1 MELSSFFRGRQNS
14 AEQREGET
22 TGPAGVI
29 TAADSTARLSVLDDF
44 EQAGIGWIWA
54 TDSENRLLYISES
67 AAEKI
72 GRPVL
77 ELLGHPLIELFETD
91 PDNPDER
98 SDRPLKF
105 QLSARN
111 KLTDLVMR
119 FAPSG
124 EPPRGRRAWWSF
136 SGHPKFDK
144 HGKFEGYRGS
154 AKDVTVEYERKLE
167 DSRLAEYDSLTGLAN
182 RHRMTRRLESIL
194 AAYKNAK
201 RSCAVMMLDLDRFK
215 HVNDSMGHPAG
226 DELLRQVA
234 ERLRAIVGERGEIGR
249 LGGDEFQVILPDLDD
264 RGKLGE
270 LAGKVIQIVSQPYP
284 IEGKRA
290 IIGTS
295 VGIAVAPYDALEK
308 ADMVRASDLALY
320 AAKKG
325 GRGQFRFFSADLKDE
340 EEERQELLDDLRE
353 ALANDQLELHYQPV
367 VRTADN
373 VVVGFEALMRW
384 EHEERG
390 SVSPAVFIP
399 AAEEG
404 NLINA
409 LGEWALK
416 IACKAAVDW
425 PSTVRVAVNVSA
437 VQFANPALPDIVSQ
451 ALAASGLAPSRL
463 ELELTE
469 SVFMGDSETVDETF
483 KRLKELGVRLALDDF
498 GTGYSSLSYLRSAPF
513 DKIKVDKSFVDS
525 CTQKDQ
531 NSAKIITAIIGLSEA
546 LGMET
551 TVEGVEAFDQLKLV
565 ISKGAKYVQG
575 WIYSKALRLAEIEEK
590 FANKD
595 FKIEPEGPETHRPE
609 RRSVFRRIGVIHD
622 DHRYEAVMR
631 DLSKTGAKLEGL
643 IGVPPGTGLVLDLG
657 SGQLAVCTVTRA
669 QDAQMAVEFET
680 PLVGDGAGGLV
691 TRHRVSPYALAAA
704 GMPLATLPRGNYPL
718 AQIAGAPKSTPQ
730 FMQVTVTGLA

>member
-1 MELSSFFRGRQNS
+1 MELSSFFRGRQSS
-14 AEQREGET
+14 AEGGSEANA
-22 TGPAGVI
+22 PAGVI
-29 TAADSTARLSVLDDF
+29 TAADSAARLEVLDDF

-54 TDSENRLLYISES
+54 TDAENRLIYISES
-67 AAEKI
+67 AGAKLA
-72 GRPVL
+72 RPVL

-111 KLTDLVMR
+111 KLTDLIMR
-119 FAPSG
+119 FAAGNDAAQS
-124 EPPRGRRAWWSF
+124 RRTWWSF
-136 SGHPKFDK
+136 SGHPKFDPR
-144 HGKFEGYRGS
+144 GKFQGYRGS

-201 RSCAVMMLDLDRFK
+201 RSCALMMLDLDRFK

-234 ERLRAIVGERGEIGR
+234 ERLRNIVGDRGEIGR
-249 LGGDEFQVILPDLDD
+249 LGGDEFQIILPDLDD

-284 IEGKRA
+284 IDGKRA

-295 VGIAVAPYDALEK
+295 VGVAIAPYDGLEK
-308 ADMVRASDLALY
+308 DEITRASDLALY
-320 AAKKG
+320 AAKNG

-340 EEERQELLDDLRE
+340 EEERELLLNDLRQ
-353 ALANDQLELHYQPV
+353 ALEEETLELHYQPV

-373 VVVGFEALMRW
+373 MVVGFEALMRW

-390 SVSPAVFIP
+390 PVSPAVFIP

-416 IACKAAVDW
+416 TACRAATAW
-425 PSTVRVAVNVSA
+425 PKSVRVAVNVSA
-437 VQFANPALPDIVSQ
+437 VQFASPTLPDIVAQ
-451 ALAASGLAPSRL
+451 ALAASGLEPDRL

-483 KRLKELGVRLALDDF
+483 KRLKSLGVRLALDDF

-525 CTQKDQ
+525 CTQKDL
-531 NSAKIITAIIGLSEA
+531 NSAKIITAIISLSEA

-565 ISKGAKYVQG
+565 VSKGARFIQG
-575 WIYSKALRLAEIEEK
+575 WIYSKALRVAEIEEK
-590 FANKD
+590 IANSD
-595 FKIEPEGPETHRPE
+595 FKIEPDGPETHRPE

-631 DLSKTGAKLEGL
+631 DLSKTGARIDGL
-643 IGVPPGTGLVLDLG
+643 IGVPEGTGLVLDLG
-657 SGQLAVCTVTRA
+657 GGQLAVCKVNRV
-669 QDAQMAVEFET
+669 QDAQIAVEFET
-680 PLVGDGAGGLV
+680 PLVSDGAGGLV

-704 GMPLATLPRGNYPL
+704 GMPLATLPQGNYPL
-718 AQIAGAPKSTPQ
+718 AQVAGPPKSKPQ
-730 FMQVTVTGLA
+730 FMQVTVGGTG